1 MSLDD
6 IGAAIFHR
14 FLDWGLG
21 SRYVVHVDRVSMD
34 THKFERSTIKGYA
47 GVDSEYINCPHDEDP
62 DKIIPRIKEKYFG
75 DSDRYI
81 RPYSKNIKTF
91 GKYTQGDINS
101 YSYIFYD
108 RYENTV
114 IGLNLEKY
122 IIV

>member
-6 IGAAIFHR
+6 IGAAIFYM

-47 GVDSEYINCPHDEDP
+47 GVDSEYINCPHDENP
-62 DKIIPRIKEKYFG
+62 DKIIPRIKEEYFRNG
-75 DSDRYI
+75 DRYI
-81 RPYSKNIKTF
+81 RPYSKNIRTF
-91 GKYTQGDINS
+91 ILCTPNNINS
-101 YSYIFYD
+101 YACLFYD

-114 IGLNLEKY
+114 IGLSLEK
-122 IIV
+122 IN

>member
-6 IGAAIFHR
+6 IGAAIFHM

-47 GVDSEYINCPHDEDP
+47 GVDSEYINCPHDENP
-62 DKIIPRIKEKYFG
+62 DKIIPRIKEEYFRN
-75 DSDRYI
+75 SDRYI
-81 RPYSKNIKTF
+81 RPYSKNIRTF
-91 GKYTQGDINS
+91 IVCTPNNINS
-101 YSYIFYD
+101 YACLFYD

-114 IGLNLEKY
+114 IGLSLEK
-122 IIV
+122 IN